1 MEVERL
7 SLKEFCDMVA
17 ERKPTPGRGAV
28 GSVVGAMACALAE
41 MVANFTRKKK
51 GYEDVEPEM
60 ERIVEA
66 MEEARL
72 KLFDL
77 AKKDMEA
84 FEKVMKA
91 YKSSEG
97 ELQNA
102 LKEAASVPMDVIRVM
117 KDLAHELEKLAEF
130 GNKNLASDTLN
141 AADLC
146 HAVFQVE
153 KVNVLI
159 NLKEIS
165 DETFRKNML
174 EELEEQEAQIEGCY
188 QRVKKM
194 LEGIVW
200 SSK

>member
-1 MEVERL
+1 
-7 SLKEFCDMVA
+7 
-17 ERKPTPGRGAV
+17 
-28 GSVVGAMACALAE
+28 
-41 MVANFTRKKK
+41 
-51 GYEDVEPEM
+51 
-60 ERIVEA
+60 
-66 MEEARL
+66 
-72 KLFDL
+72 
-77 AKKDMEA
+77 
-84 FEKVMKA
+84 
-91 YKSSEG
+91 
-97 ELQNA
+97 
-102 LKEAASVPMDVIRVM
+102 MDVIRVM

>member
-7 SLKEFCDMVA
+7 SLKDFCDMVA
-17 ERKPTPGRGAV
+17 ERKPTPGGGAV

-60 ERIVEA
+60 EGIVEV

-91 YKSSEG
+91 YKSSQE

-141 AADLC
+141 AMDLC
-146 HAVFQVE
+146 RAVFLVE

-165 DETFRKNML
+165 DGTFKKNML

-200 SSK
+200 NSK